1 MQLISASCFGIWN
14 ANKITG
20 WFFCPTFS
28 GKMLSVEVITRIEQ
42 QTLICFL
49 SPSHI
54 RASDIETAQQIF
66 WKQAD
71 FGYVRERLSEVKT
84 HCKPA
89 ATVGISDRCDALPLF
104 FKIIFVIDRILL
116 VLNRGIHLWPVPS
129 TSSIAEQQTCTLIYG
144 LWREPMTGLW
154 FACVTVKTG
163 WQGEG
168 FENLVNKAGLLAAMG
183 FTADQKL
190 VAEAL

>member
-1 MQLISASCFGIWN
+1 MQLISASCSGILN

-20 WFFCPTFS
+20 WLFCSTFS

-71 FGYVRERLSEVKT
+71 FGYVRERLSEMKT

-89 ATVGISDRCDALPLF
+89 ATVGISDR
-104 FKIIFVIDRILL
+104 
-116 VLNRGIHLWPVPS
+116 
-129 TSSIAEQQTCTLIYG
+129 
-144 LWREPMTGLW
+144 
-154 FACVTVKTG
+154 
-163 WQGEG
+163 
-168 FENLVNKAGLLAAMG
+168 
-183 FTADQKL
+183 
-190 VAEAL
+190 